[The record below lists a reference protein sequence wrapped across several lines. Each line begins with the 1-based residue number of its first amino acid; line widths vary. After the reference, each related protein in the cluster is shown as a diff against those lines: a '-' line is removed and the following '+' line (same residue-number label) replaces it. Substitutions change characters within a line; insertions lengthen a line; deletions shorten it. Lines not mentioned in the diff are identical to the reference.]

1 MPFEEGQDFLADLHR
16 VPFKGKAAVV
26 IGNGSAVGTKTIIHC
41 CPKCSLGRV
50 ILILVARR
58 ACRRA
63 TPDAQERFPTFPFSR
78 FLACFAGK
86 SWIVESGLRTITLA
100 SVQTCHAGRTGALPY
115 LPFSRLCACFA
126 GKSFIVESGLHKL
139 P

>member
-16 VPFKGKAAVV
+16 VPFKGKAADV

-63 TPDAQERFPTFPFSR
+63 TPDAQETFYRSASGFSCKL
-78 FLACFAGK
+78 FAVHCFKFEDPGSMFDLVK
-86 SWIVESGLRTITLA
+86 V
-100 SVQTCHAGRTGALPY
+100 V
-115 LPFSRLCACFA
+115 
-126 GKSFIVESGLHKL
+126 
-139 P
+139 